1 MFCKYL
7 AALVLVTA
15 FLYGCAGN
23 HVYKSQST
31 YLTGFSFYDAQKKK
45 ELEGVTEGDIIH
57 VEPSP
62 SFSKQSPFAKEMPSD
77 FFLLKPYTDTWK
89 AYYYF
94 FQVRKRFHENLPGI
108 IPESEFDIPVVWN
121 DKVQVFLVYFQN
133 SGRDIFSEW
142 LSRSGKY
149 IPMMKVILESKNMPP
164 DLVYLA
170 MIESGFNVRARSRKG
185 AVGPWQFIDST
196 ARRYGLRIDS
206 WVDERMDPEK
216 STRAAADYLQDLYV
230 MFESWELAAA
240 GYNAGENRIKSA
252 IETYRVSDF
261 WEISEY
267 TLPEETK
274 DYVPKL
280 IAALI
285 IARDLEK
292 YGFTGIEYQEPE
304 PFEKV
309 SVPPQRSLRD
319 MARIAAI
326 NYERLRD
333 LNPSLIMSS
342 TPPGFS
348 YDLNVPLGFGAI
360 VASKYDEISALEIVV
375 LRSYKS
381 NTNKYY
387 KVRRGDTL
395 QKIAS
400 RYGVGVSTL
409 KKANGMKGSII
420 RIGQILKIPGASGS
434 AYVRGKGTKGVRN
447 TSSSAKAI
455 SKSTTRY
462 KVKKGDT
469 LQKIANRY
477 GVELS
482 SLMVANNKN
491 TASNLKAGEILQIPQ
506 NGTVLLS
513 SNGGKASQES
523 DTKNVIDY
531 RVKNGDTL
539 YKIASRYDVS
549 VSQIKRWNNLKSTKL
564 IAGDKIMIYA
574 D

>member
-1 MFCKYL
+1 MFFKYL
-7 AALVLVTA
+7 PVIVLATA

-31 YLTGFSFYDAQKKK
+31 YLTGFSFYDPQKKT
-45 ELEGVTEGDIIH
+45 ELEGFAEGDFSYE
-57 VEPSP
+57 EPGSTL
-62 SFSKQSPFAKEMPSD
+62 SKQSTYAKEMPSD

-121 DKVQVFLVYFQN
+121 DKVQGFLVYFQN

-149 IPMMKVILESKNMPP
+149 IPMMKAILESKGMPP

-216 STRAAADYLQDLYV
+216 STRAAADYLQDLYI

-285 IARDLEK
+285 IARNLEK

-326 NYERLRD
+326 NHERLRD

-360 VASKYDEISALEIVV
+360 VASKYDEISALEMVV
-375 LRSYKS
+375 LKTYKS

-400 RYGVGVSTL
+400 RYGVGVSAL
-409 KKANGMKGSII
+409 KKANRMKGSII
-420 RIGQILKIPGASGS
+420 RIGQMIKIPGASGS
-434 AYVRGKGTKGVRN
+434 AYVSEKGTKGVRN

-477 GVELS
+477 GVQVS
-482 SLMVANNKN
+482 TLMVANNKK

-513 SNGGKASQES
+513 SNGGKTSQKS
-523 DTKNVIDY
+523 DTKNVINY
-531 RVKNGDTL
+531 LVKNGDTL
-539 YKIASRYDVS
+539 HKIASRYDVS

-564 IAGDKIMIYA
+564 IAGAKIMIHA